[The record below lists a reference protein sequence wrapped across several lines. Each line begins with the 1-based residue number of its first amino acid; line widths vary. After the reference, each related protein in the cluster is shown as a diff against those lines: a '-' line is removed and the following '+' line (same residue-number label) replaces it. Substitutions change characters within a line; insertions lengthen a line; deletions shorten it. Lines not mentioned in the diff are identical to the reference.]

1 MTDLRDMS
9 DDELDDHRREVLK
22 EIERRD
28 RLEQIPE
35 EVGKLRKEYEK
46 AGGDPADLDDKGDD
60 DE

>member
-28 RLEQIPE
+28 RLEAIPE
-35 EVGKLRKEYEK
+35 QIGKLRKEYTD
-46 AGGDPADLDDKGDD
+46 AGGDPADLDKGDE